1 MSLFRF
7 ILTCAH
13 PGHFVVVHDGHTVI
27 DAIGRDNALE
37 KVNASF
43 YRDHEV
49 FRWMVINDRCTIWVA

>member
-13 PGHFVVVHDGHTVI
+13 PAHFAVVHDGHTVI
-27 DAIGRDNALE
+27 DVIGRDRALE
-37 KVNASF
+37 EVNASF

-49 FRWMVINDRCTIWVA
+49 FRWRVINDRCTIWVA